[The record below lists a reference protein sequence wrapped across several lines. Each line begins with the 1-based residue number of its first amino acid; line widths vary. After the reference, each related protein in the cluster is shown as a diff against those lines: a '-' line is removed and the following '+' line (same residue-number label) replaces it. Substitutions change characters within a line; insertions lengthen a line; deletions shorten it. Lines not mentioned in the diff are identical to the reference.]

1 MDFKQDISVKNL
13 FETFYLCHVGKES
26 LCENAVKEHTLVY
39 IVSGEMEVNTPEKTI
54 LMKKGDSCFLR
65 RNHKVSKVKHPA
77 KNGESFN
84 GLFLHLNTDF
94 LREVLKEYKVAVPT
108 VVKASVE
115 KASYYKLPD
124 HPYYHG
130 LFESLTK
137 YFETQ
142 EYPSKEL
149 MDIKM
154 KEAVFILMQTRPEL
168 IPILFDF
175 TSPWKPSIEEFMN
188 NYYKSDLQV
197 EEFAHYTGRSLTS
210 FKKEFNDI
218 FHITPNRWLI
228 KRRLQ
233 EAKRMIEQMGVKPI
247 DVYMQVGFKNLS
259 HFSTAFKKE
268 YGYPPSRLLEMVS

>member
-1 MDFKQDISVKNL
+1 MDFNQDISVKNL
-13 FETFYLCHVGKES
+13 FDTFYLCHVGKES

-54 LMKKGDSCFLR
+54 FMKKGDSCFLR
-65 RNHKVSKVKHPA
+65 RNHRVSKVKHPA

-94 LREVLKEYKVAVPT
+94 LREVLREYRVAVPT
-108 VVKASVE
+108 VVKTSIE
-115 KASYYKLPD
+115 NASYYQLPD

-142 EYPSKEL
+142 EYPSREL
-149 MDIKM
+149 MNIKM
-154 KEAVFILMQTRPEL
+154 KEAVLILMQTRPEL

-210 FKKEFNDI
+210 FKKEFHDI

-233 EAKRMIEQMGVKPI
+233 EAKRMIEQLGVKPI
-247 DVYMQVGFKNLS
+247 DVYLQVGFKNLS

-268 YGYPPSRLLEMVS
+268 YGYPPSQLIAKIS